1 MSQILKETRLNKGL
15 TQVQVAE
22 KTGITER
29 SYQRYEADKNSN
41 DYREPKISTAIKIAD
56 ALGVQDLRQLWK
68 NESKGEVIL

>member
-56 ALGVQDLRQLWK
+56 VLGVQDLRQLWG